1 MFSSLFFDSVIAM
14 ITLYLIFSQLALSLV
29 VLPAGFLNTRGC
41 YLYLR
46 TILGPR
52 AWIAFYASAVIQAL
66 MSPPE

>member
-41 YLYLR
+41 YLYL
-46 TILGPR
+46 
-52 AWIAFYASAVIQAL
+52 
-66 MSPPE
+66 